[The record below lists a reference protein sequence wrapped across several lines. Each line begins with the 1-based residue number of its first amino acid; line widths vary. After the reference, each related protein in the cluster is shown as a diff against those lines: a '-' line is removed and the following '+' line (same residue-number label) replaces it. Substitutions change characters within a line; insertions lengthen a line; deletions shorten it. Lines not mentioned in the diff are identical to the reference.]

1 MHDKSKKEQFSKPCV
16 HVQKD
21 KLQNYSSLCSSCAFF
36 RKIEEK
42 LFWDIEEINEAS
54 AIKSIIN
61 LSHTL
66 SVIADAK
73 VLCSFLSFALFT
85 LLFSLFSHGC
95 SKQKLF
101 HFF

>member
-61 LSHTL
+61 L
-66 SVIADAK
+66 
-73 VLCSFLSFALFT
+73 CSFLSFAVFT